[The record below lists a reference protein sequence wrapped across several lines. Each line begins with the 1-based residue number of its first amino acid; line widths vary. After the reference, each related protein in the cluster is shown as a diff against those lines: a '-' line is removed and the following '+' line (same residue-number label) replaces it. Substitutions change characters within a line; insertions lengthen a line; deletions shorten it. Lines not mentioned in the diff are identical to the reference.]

1 MKYWAYVN
9 NEILGPFEKGKL
21 LELPSFSPSL
31 LVCPQT
37 PVGEKTEDW
46 KEAST
51 YPELSALIGQGSM
64 SHTPAAAADVP
75 TVAPESFA
83 PPAAAPAPE
92 PQAKPLESH
101 SMSFKPLTASKS
113 IDPVPPAEHAPAGI
127 NIASNRLGKAG
138 GEHTQAAQSQQSS
151 SAFDPIS
158 LSRIERRSESLSG
171 QNQPAPEAAEG
182 IALEPPRAFPSPDNS
197 NKEEPFRSV
206 PLGAERNPQPAEQL
220 PPVIPISEPAP
231 ISFAP
236 AAGPAPSPVIETF
249 SRPAAAGP
257 APVTD
262 MAGLESL
269 VQRLDAL
276 SKNSATRQDIN
287 SAVDPLRMKL
297 DQMGEVISSIKNS
310 QFQREVMDKLVYL
323 ENAVGELK
331 TAFRSPQQAPAQA
344 MPQKMEMEKNSDTV
358 FGVQPVKQAEKPKAE
373 PAKEAA
379 KPAEVADTGSKPSRL
394 VPVLKKIAR
403 LVITL
408 VLLAAVAVGAVI
420 FLKNFGIFDATKFI
434 PFPIPFISAP
444 KAQPQ
449 QSEAEAQKAALAAM
463 EELTKEASPEQQ
475 AQQAQQPGEQELQP
489 TTPEEQE
496 ALRKTMQL
504 KAMQEQSQKKPMQ
517 ADIAPEIIYIARTYK
532 LKPGGPSLEN
542 KIYEHA
548 GNAGGNFNRTSWD
561 VKPGADGLFD
571 IAAVIPAKTNSLNYT
586 FVVDRAKKSVSP
598 VNDAGKA
605 AFEAMAKESEAKP
618 PKKSSKKAA
627 AKPAP
632 KPQAKK
638 AAPKQAAPEEEYEY
652 EYVEDDGTE
661 Q

>member
-64 SHTPAAAADVP
+64 SHTPSS
-75 TVAPESFA
+75 PESFA
-83 PPAAAPAPE
+83 QPAAAQPAPAPTPE

-101 SMSFKPLTASKS
+101 STSFKPLTASKS

-138 GEHTQAAQSQQSS
+138 GEHTQAAQAQQSS

-171 QNQPAPEAAEG
+171 QNQPAPDTSEG
-182 IALEPPRAFPSPDNS
+182 IALEPPRAFS
-197 NKEEPFRSV
+197 
-206 PLGAERNPQPAEQL
+206 QPAEQL
-220 PPVIPISEPAP
+220 PPVVPIAEAAP
-231 ISFAP
+231 VSFAP
-236 AAGPAPSPVIETF
+236 ATEPAPAPVIETF
-249 SRPAAAGP
+249 SRPAAAAP

-331 TAFRSPQQAPAQA
+331 TAFRTPQQAPAPA
-344 MPQKMEMEKNSDTV
+344 AARKMEVEKNSDTV

-373 PAKEAA
+373 PAKEAP
-379 KPAEVADTGSKPSRL
+379 KPSEIADTGSKPSRL
-394 VPVLKKIAR
+394 VPALKKISR
-403 LVITL
+403 LIITL
-408 VLLAAVAVGAVI
+408 VLLAAVLVGAVI

-434 PFPIPFISAP
+434 PFPLPFTGAQPPAAQPGQDLAP
-444 KAQPQ
+444 TAEKAQTDIQEQPGQTGQSPQ
-449 QSEAEAQKAALAAM
+449 AAQAQPGQRP
-463 EELTKEASPEQQ
+463 EIKENVQLLPEQQ
-475 AQQAQQPGEQELQP
+475 
-489 TTPEEQE
+489 EE
-496 ALRKTMQL
+496 LRKSML
-504 KAMQEQSQKKPMQ
+504 GRGIQEQRPQKSIDPS
-517 ADIAPEIIYIARTYK
+517 IAPEVIYITRTFK
-532 LKPGGPSLEN
+532 LKPSGPSLEN
-542 KIYEHA
+542 KIYDHA
-548 GNAGGNFNRTSWD
+548 GKAGGNFNRTGWKVNPTESGMFE
-561 VKPGADGLFD
+561 VT
-571 IAAVIPAKTNSLNYT
+571 AVIPAKTGELNYI
-586 FVVDRAKKSVSP
+586 FLVDHAKKTASP
-598 VNDAGKA
+598 SNDPAKA
-605 AFEAMAKESEAKP
+605 AYEIMVKESEAKP
-618 PKKSSKKAA
+618 PKKSSRKAA

-638 AAPKQAAPEEEYEY
+638 AAAKQAAPEEEYEY

>member
-64 SHTPAAAADVP
+64 AH
-75 TVAPESFA
+75 APSSPETFA
-83 PPAAAPAPE
+83 PPASAQPAPVPAPE
-92 PQAKPLESH
+92 PAAKPESH
-101 SMSFKPLTASKS
+101 SLSFKPLTASKS
-113 IDPVPPAEHAPAGI
+113 LDPVPPAEHAPAGI

-171 QNQPAPEAAEG
+171 QNQPGPDALPHQDSSAAAAEG
-182 IALEPPRAFPSPDNS
+182 IALEPPRAFS
-197 NKEEPFRSV
+197 
-206 PLGAERNPQPAEQL
+206 QPAEQL
-220 PPVIPISEPAP
+220 PPVVPVSEPAP

-236 AAGPAPSPVIETF
+236 AAEPAPAPVIETF
-249 SRPAAAGP
+249 SRPAAAAS

-262 MAGLESL
+262 IAGLESL

-331 TAFRSPQQAPAQA
+331 VAFRTPQQAPAPAPA
-344 MPQKMEMEKNSDTV
+344 MAQKMEMEKTSDTV
-358 FGVQPVKQAEKPKAE
+358 FGVQPARQAEKPKAE
-373 PAKEAA
+373 PAKEAP
-379 KPAEVADTGSKPSRL
+379 KPAEMADMGSKPSKL
-394 VPVLKKIAR
+394 VPAFKKIFR
-403 LVITL
+403 LLITL
-408 VLLAAVAVGAVI
+408 VLLAAVLVGAVI
-420 FLKNFGIFDATKFI
+420 GLKSFGVFDATKFI
-434 PFPIPFISAP
+434 PFPLPFISAP

-449 QSEAEAQKAALAAM
+449 QTEAETQKAALAAM
-463 EELTKEASPEQQ
+463 EELTKEAAPEQQ
-475 AQQAQQPGEQELQP
+475 AIQPEGQELQP

-496 ALRKTMQL
+496 ALRKTMQA
-504 KAMQEQSQKKPMQ
+504 KAMQEQSPKKPMQ
-517 ADIAPEIIYIARTYK
+517 ADLAPEIIYIARTFK

-548 GNAGGNFNRTSWD
+548 GNAGGNFNRTSWE
-561 VKPGADGLFD
+561 VKPAADGLFE

-586 FVVDRAKKSVSP
+586 FIVDRAKKSVTPS
-598 VNDAGKA
+598 NDAGKA
-605 AFEAMAKESEAKP
+605 AFEALAVESEAKP
-618 PKKSSKKAA
+618 PKKSSKKGAARPA
-627 AKPAP
+627 AKPQP
-632 KPQAKK
+632 KK
-638 AAPKQAAPEEEYEY
+638 AAPKKEAAPEEEYEY
-652 EYVEDDGTE
+652 EYVEDDGTG